1 MQKLLER
8 SAPLDVLHAVWERA
22 SSGRGG
28 TVLIEGEAGIGKTA
42 LLQQFAIAHDD
53 DSKVAWGW
61 CEALFTPRPLGP
73 LHDMNRALGPGLAVL
88 LEQSAPP
95 DRLFPAL
102 LNRLQDQDIPLV
114 LIFED
119 VHWADNATLDLVRYL
134 GRRISLLNTLVILS
148 ARSDEIGATHP
159 LAYVLGDL
167 PAAAVTRIKLPPLS
181 PAAVRELAEE
191 AGRGSD
197 DLYRVTA
204 GNPFFVTEL
213 LAAAE
218 GDAGGVPDSIRD
230 AVWSRLARLTPGE
243 RDVLEMM
250 SIVPGNVE
258 LRLIKLLL
266 GAEAEDL
273 VDMAVA
279 RGLLRRDPGG
289 DISFRHELAR
299 QATLDRLSTSLQ
311 RSLHGK
317 VEAALASLPGHD
329 GMAHLARRVHHAAG
343 AEDGAKVLELVP
355 LAARLASQL
364 GAHQQAA
371 SFLATALA
379 YVGNADPAVAAQMH
393 ESWAYEASL
402 GLFDYDEIIASHHRA
417 IAIWRRLG
425 NSAKVSLNFRL
436 LSRLH
441 WRRGEGKEAR
451 TYSELAVEEAE
462 GTGISPELA
471 MAYSSRSQL
480 HMLHYR
486 FEEAIEWGN
495 QAIKLADE
503 LNVVE
508 TRVHALNNVGTALL
522 FSGQDGGRAVMEEG
536 LALALQ
542 HGFHDHAARAYTNFS
557 EYAVVS
563 KQFDLAERLLAEGIA
578 FTGRFDLD
586 SPNQYL
592 LGRLAHLRLE
602 QGRLREAETIA
613 RGVIGMERLPVV
625 MHLPALTILGRVRS
639 RMGQPGA
646 REALDKALVEALP
659 TGEPQRIMPVRLA
672 LIEAEWLAEDL
683 DAARGQIGALLNI
696 DLSGLRPWDVGELA
710 AWWQRCRMPG
720 AVPLA
725 LTDLPKPWA
734 LEIAGDPAAAA
745 EEWSRIGLP
754 YEAGVAL
761 LQVTGSGAAAALTQ
775 AVVALEEIEARA
787 AASLGRRM
795 AQQLGL
801 GNQLPRMRRGPYT
814 GARQHPL
821 GLTQSELQ
829 VLRLIAEG
837 RSNKD
842 IARHL
847 SRSPRTIEH
856 QVSAVLAKFG
866 SANRMEVL
874 LRLRSEP
881 WLLETAD
888 GAAA

>member
-42 LLQQFAIAHDD
+42 LLQQFAIAHDT
-53 DSKVAWGW
+53 DSDIAWGW

-102 LNRLQDQDIPLV
+102 LNRLQDQDAPLV

-134 GRRISLLNTLVILS
+134 GRRISLLNTLVVLS
-148 ARSDEIGATHP
+148 ARSDEIGPTHP

-181 PAAVRELAEE
+181 PAAVQELAEE

-213 LAAAE
+213 LAAAS
-218 GDAGGVPDSIRD
+218 GDAGSVPDSIRD

-243 RDVLEMM
+243 REVLEMM
-250 SIVPGNVE
+250 SIVPGNME
-258 LRLIKLLL
+258 LRLIKALF
-266 GAEAEDL
+266 GPEAEDL

-279 RGLLRRDPGG
+279 RGLLRREVGG

-311 RSLHGK
+311 RSMHRK
-317 VEAALASLPGHD
+317 VEAALASLPGQD
-329 GMAHLARRVHHAAG
+329 GMAQLARRVHHAAG
-343 AEDGAKVLELVP
+343 AENGAKVLELAP
-355 LAARLASQL
+355 SAARQASRL

-371 SFLATALA
+371 SYLSTALA
-379 YVGNADPAVAAQMH
+379 YVGNADPAVAAQLH

-402 GLFDYDEIIASHHRA
+402 GLFDYDAIIASHHRA
-417 IAIWRRLG
+417 IAIWRDLG
-425 NSAKVSLNFRL
+425 NRAKVSLNYRL

-451 TYSELAVEEAE
+451 TYSELAVNEVE
-462 GTGISPELA
+462 GTGATPELA

-486 FEEAIEWGN
+486 FNEAIEWGN
-495 QAIKLADE
+495 RAIKLADE
-503 LNVVE
+503 LHVVE

-522 FSGQDGGRAVMEEG
+522 FSARPGGREVMEES
-536 LALALQ
+536 LSLALQ

-563 KQFDLAERLLAEGIA
+563 KQFELAERLLSEGIA
-578 FTGRFDLD
+578 FAARFDLD
-586 SPNQYL
+586 APNQYL
-592 LGRLAHLRLE
+592 LGRLAHLRME

-613 RGVIGMERLPVV
+613 RGVIAMERLPVV
-625 MHLPALTILGRVRS
+625 MHLPALTVLGRVSS
-639 RMGQPGA
+639 RMGHAGA
-646 REALDKALVEALP
+646 REALDQALAEALP
-659 TGEPQRIMPVRLA
+659 TGEPQRIVPVRLA
-672 LIEAEWLAEDL
+672 LVEAEWLAGDL
-683 DAARGQIGALLNI
+683 DAAQRQLSALLDI
-696 DLSGLRPWDVGELA
+696 DLAGLRPWDVGEFA

-720 AVPLA
+720 DVPLE
-725 LTDLPKPWA
+725 LVDIPRPWA
-734 LEIAGDPAAAA
+734 LELAGDAAAA
-745 EEWSRIGLP
+745 AAEWSRIGLP

-761 LQVTGSGAAAALTQ
+761 LLVTGDGAGIALGQ
-775 AVVALEEIEARA
+775 AVTALEDIEARA
-787 AASLGRRM
+787 AAALGRRM
-795 AQQLGL
+795 AQRLGL
-801 GNQLPRMRRGPYT
+801 AGWLPRARRGPYAV
-814 GARQHPL
+814 ARQHPL

-842 IARHL
+842 IARQL

-856 QVSAVLAKFG
+856 QVSAVLGKFS
-866 SANRMEVL
+866 SANRMEVM

-881 WLLETAD
+881 WLLETTD
-888 GAAA
+888 SAAA